1 MTLLRRRA
9 AARVWRHLP
18 RRERTRLGERGSV
31 HRAGKDR
38 AHPAQIGN
46 NHTDIIGTP
55 MHRCDAG
62 TV

>member
-1 MTLLRRRA
+1 MQRRVFGA
-9 AARVWRHLP
+9 IDAHLP

-46 NHTDIIGTP
+46 DLTDIMGRP
-55 MHRCDAG
+55 MHRCDPG